1 MIKLKEIIKEEDY
14 NKQYVKEAYRTPD
27 ELGAAMR
34 RSIDELSVV
43 LKKAQ
48 KGRLGP
54 EGWAKKYFRSA
65 PKAIEMI
72 EHLIGI
78 LKKMK

>member
-1 MIKLKEIIKEEDY
+1 MIKLKDILKKDRMGKEELM
-14 NKQYVKEAYRTPD
+14 EAYRTPD
-27 ELGAAMR
+27 ELGVAMR

-54 EGWAKKYFRSA
+54 EAWAEKYFRSA

-72 EHLIGI
+72 ENLIGI
-78 LKKMK
+78 LRKM